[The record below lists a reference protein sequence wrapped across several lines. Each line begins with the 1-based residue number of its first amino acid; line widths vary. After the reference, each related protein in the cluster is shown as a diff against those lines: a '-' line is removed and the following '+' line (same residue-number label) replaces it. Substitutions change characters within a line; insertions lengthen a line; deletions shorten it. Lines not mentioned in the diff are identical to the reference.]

1 MREGRLALSSNR
13 GRYAIAGVDLNSG
26 DCIEISLGGHW
37 IAGHVE
43 HSGSPMYADE
53 HGLPLRPGEPP
64 AISGYYFIAEVGE
77 SFAGVCGLCVD
88 MRVRIP

>member
-1 MREGRLALSSNR
+1 VKEGRLALSSNR

-26 DCIEISLGGHW
+26 DCIEIYLGGNF
-37 IAGHVE
+37 IAGSIE
-43 HSGSPMYADE
+43 HSASPIYADE
-53 HGLPLRPGEPP
+53 HGMREVDDKPP

-77 SFAGVCGLCVD
+77 SFAGVCGLCAD